1 MSFVTISRGKAFVD
15 AVLSLSAAEIAEREA
30 EIARRVRQDVGRLRD
45 RTEAEARA
53 AGEAAARAALAPE
66 QAALAAAASAFTQAS
81 AQLAAP
87 LAQKEHEIAEL
98 VTELAF
104 LLARHIIGAEASS
117 NPASLQHLVTQ
128 LLAEAAA
135 ERGPRQTLLLRVN
148 PADQAHL
155 AAHIPAETASLLADA
170 NIAQGGAL
178 VEIITQDG
186 DPIDK
191 IEWDA
196 TLQGRLETIRQ
207 ALALPPEVA
216 P

>member
-1 MSFVTISRGKAFVD
+1 MSFVTVSRQRAFVD
-15 AVLSLSAAEIAEREA
+15 AVLSLSAAESAEREA
-30 EIARRVRQDVGRLRD
+30 EITRRVRQEVAKLRD
-45 RTEAEARA
+45 KTEAEARA
-53 AGEAAARAALAPE
+53 QGEEAARATMAPA
-66 QAALAAAASAFTQAS
+66 QAAMEAAASAFLQAS

-87 LAQKEHEIAEL
+87 LAQKEHDLAEL

-104 LLARHIIGAEASS
+104 LLARHIIGAEVRG
-117 NPASLQHLVTQ
+117 NPASLLNLVTE

-135 ERGPRQTLLLRVN
+135 ERGPRQTLILRVN
-148 PADQAHL
+148 PADQPHL
-155 AAHIPAETASLLADA
+155 AAHIPPEAASLLADA
-170 NIAQGGAL
+170 SIAQGGAL

-196 TLQGRLETIRQ
+196 TLRGRLDTMRQ
-207 ALALPPEVA
+207 ALALPPEVS